1 MMKILAALTVLAF
14 TGCTMP
20 NGSVEP
26 ANEAPKDPIMVGA
39 CDATQLQYAI
49 GQKSSAA
56 LGTKLMQES
65 GAKTLRWMPPRTA
78 ATMDF
83 RSDRLNIAYDDSM
96 VITAID
102 CG

>member
-1 MMKILAALTVLAF
+1 MKYFAALTLLTVAGCTTPSVSEQGGGGEAKDPVLA
-14 TGCTMP
+14 G
-20 NGSVEP
+20 
-26 ANEAPKDPIMVGA
+26 
-39 CDATQLQYAI
+39 CDATKLQYAV

-56 LGTKLMQES
+56 VGAKLMRES

-83 RSDRLNIAYDDSM
+83 RSDRLNIAYDDAM
-96 VITAID
+96 VITAVD

>member
-1 MMKILAALTVLAF
+1 MKYLAVLTLLTVA
-14 TGCTMP
+14 GCTTP
-20 NGSVEP
+20 SDNGQP
-26 ANEAPKDPIMVGA
+26 TGGEATDPVLAG
-39 CDATQLQYAI
+39 CDAAKLQYAV

-56 LGTKLMQES
+56 LGAKWMKES

-83 RSDRLNIAYDDSM
+83 RSDRLNIAYDDAM
-96 VITAID
+96 VITAVD

>member
-1 MMKILAALTVLAF
+1 MKYFAACLLMAVAGCTTPADNAQPVGGEAKDPVLA
-14 TGCTMP
+14 G
-20 NGSVEP
+20 
-26 ANEAPKDPIMVGA
+26 
-39 CDATQLQYAI
+39 CDATKLQYAV

-56 LGTKLMQES
+56 LGAKLMRES

-83 RSDRLNIAYDDSM
+83 RSDRLNIAYDDAM
-96 VITAID
+96 VITAVD

>member
-1 MMKILAALTVLAF
+1 MKYFAACLLIAVAGCTTPSDNAQPVVGEAKDPVLA
-14 TGCTMP
+14 G
-20 NGSVEP
+20 
-26 ANEAPKDPIMVGA
+26 
-39 CDATQLQYAI
+39 CDATKLQYAV

-56 LGTKLMQES
+56 LGAKLMQES

-83 RSDRLNIAYDDSM
+83 RSDRLNIAYDDAM
-96 VITAID
+96 VITAVD

>member
-1 MMKILAALTVLAF
+1 MKYLAVLTLLTVA
-14 TGCTMP
+14 GCTTP
-20 NGSVEP
+20 SDNGQP
-26 ANEAPKDPIMVGA
+26 TGGQAKDPILAG
-39 CDATQLQYAI
+39 CDAAKLQYAV

-56 LGTKLMQES
+56 LGAKLMKES

-83 RSDRLNIAYDDSM
+83 RSDRLNIAYDDAM
-96 VITAID
+96 VITAVD

>member
-1 MMKILAALTVLAF
+1 MKEYAAALVLMTVS
-14 TGCTMP
+14 GCTTP
-20 NGSVEP
+20 SNSAQP
-26 ANEAPKDPIMVGA
+26 AIGVAKDPILAG
-39 CDATQLQYAI
+39 CDATKLQYAV

-56 LGTKLMQES
+56 LGAKLMQES

-83 RSDRLNIAYDDSM
+83 RSDRLNIAYNDAM
-96 VITAID
+96 VITSID